1 MASIAKRAADPKP
14 SHQEWLNVKNDI
26 ETLYVVQCH
35 NLRYV
40 AQVLKQRRGFIATLR
55 MFKSRI
61 KEWKFDQK
69 TIREAD
75 WKFMFQEYVRRSK
88 LSTPKETVFRVCQ
101 DKHGRVAKFK
111 TITHIR
117 IYMRRKRVSEDDFLS
132 PPSDSASFPH
142 IRSITPPLSPA
153 LSSASAA
160 PPATPAALMDT
171 AATDGPGIYSLA
183 SQHAAI
189 DVSQRVST
197 TQAVAW
203 PSDYC
208 RDSTTHRNSFTS
220 SQGRSRTQARAP
232 IFGRLPEGVT
242 TKPDSPESLVIT
254 NEILLSGSRRM
265 AIRSFA
271 LDQQSPCEDVK
282 LYRSVARSP
291 LTCTEVPDT
300 DDGLS
305 ALDLAR
311 MLSDSDEEVSDEQDE
326 RNPVH
331 LYFLACILQGHMQF
345 NLANAAMASATRIFE
360 RMLMSE
366 TKSPCLFPRQ
376 DHVPSHP
383 SRFILSGLS
392 LMTTVLNVYG
402 RNDMLKKFLLD
413 SRHSIEQFFR
423 MKDHPLSAPYAYLL
437 SMIDDEPI
445 DDEAWERTL
454 RDAHTKI
461 HLVWNGGPN
470 AMVSHYYWAWH
481 ILKCKRYTDAIENLK
496 ICYKTASEMYG
507 RCHIITVNCM
517 ATIARAR
524 SELGMYD
531 DAVFGLQDALKRAQW
546 ALGVEHPFC
555 YTLIERL
562 GDIYQKLGKVTTAE
576 ETFWEVVE
584 GRKKSLGVDH
594 THTLLAMHKLT
605 EVRKVREE
613 WEESRTPEI

>member
-1 MASIAKRAADPKP
+1 MKR
-14 SHQEWLNVKNDI
+14 
-26 ETLYVVQCH
+26 
-35 NLRYV
+35 
-40 AQVLKQRRGFIATLR
+40 KQ
-55 MFKSRI
+55 
-61 KEWKFDQK
+61 
-69 TIREAD
+69 
-75 WKFMFQEYVRRSK
+75 
-88 LSTPKETVFRVCQ
+88 
-101 DKHGRVAKFK
+101 
-111 TITHIR
+111 
-117 IYMRRKRVSEDDFLS
+117 VSENEFLS

-142 IRSITPPLSPA
+142 IRSITPPLSLA
-153 LSSASAA
+153 LSSASAS
-160 PPATPAALMDT
+160 PPATPAALTDT
-171 AATDGPGIYSLA
+171 AATDGRGIYSLP
-183 SQHAAI
+183 SQHATI
-189 DVSQRVST
+189 DV
-197 TQAVAW
+197 QAVAW

-208 RDSTTHRNSFTS
+208 RDSTTHRDSFTS
-220 SQGRSRTQARAP
+220 SQGRSNQTQARAP
-232 IFGRLPEGVT
+232 IFRHLSTE
-242 TKPDSPESLVIT
+242 PDSPESLVIT

-271 LDQQSPCEDVK
+271 LDQPSPCEDVK

-291 LTCTEVPDT
+291 LTCTEVSDT

-311 MLSDSDEEVSDEQDE
+311 MLSSDEEVSDEQDE
-326 RNPVH
+326 RMSKPTDITSARLQSFKPDKDEARVFRWASG
-331 LYFLACILQGHMQF
+331 YFLACILQGRMQF
-345 NLANAAMASATRIFE
+345 NLANAATASATRIFE
-360 RMLMSE
+360 RMLMS
-366 TKSPCLFPRQ
+366 
-376 DHVPSHP
+376 D

-392 LMTTVLNVYG
+392 LMATVLNVHG

-445 DDEAWERTL
+445 DDEAWETTL

-461 HLVWNGGPN
+461 HLAWNGGPN

-481 ILKCKRYTDAIENLK
+481 ILKCKRYADAIENLK

-524 SELGMYD
+524 SELDMYD
-531 DAVFGLQDALKRAQW
+531 DAVLGLQDALKRAQW

-576 ETFWEVVE
+576 ETFREVVE

-605 EVRKVREE
+605 EVRKAREE
-613 WEESRTPEI
+613 WEEFRTPEI